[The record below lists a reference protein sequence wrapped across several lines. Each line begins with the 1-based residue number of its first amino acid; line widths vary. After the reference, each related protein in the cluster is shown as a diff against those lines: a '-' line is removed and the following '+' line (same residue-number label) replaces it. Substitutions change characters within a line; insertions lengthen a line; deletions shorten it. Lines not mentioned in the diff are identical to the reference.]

1 MKEIKTIKYWLI
13 LLSTSI
19 GSVIFTDQVL
29 NLTAKDGI
37 EYWIIMCSISVVLN
51 FIFQNVKFNQTI
63 NSVYENGEE
72 VYREENG
79 KTTIDKRKND

>member
-13 LLSTSI
+13 LLLVSF

-37 EYWIIMCSISVVLN
+37 KYWIIIGLIGGVLN
-51 FIFQNVKFNQTI
+51 LIFQNVKFNQTI

>member
-1 MKEIKTIKYWLI
+1 MKELKTFKYWIILI
-13 LLSTSI
+13 IISFS
-19 GSVIFTDQVL
+19 SVIFTNEVL
-29 NLTAKDGI
+29 HITAKDGI
-37 EYWIIMCSISVVLN
+37 KYWIIMCSITVVLN
-51 FIFQNVKFNQTI
+51 LIFQNVRFNQTI